1 MPPLD
6 MHLTECHVHRLPS
19 CVDPAVQRGA
29 AGAHAR
35 ARPRAGLAARDPMH
49 WLRYFPPMARRD
61 MAALGCGVDWR
72 RAFITTD
79 VNPFYDGF
87 VQWQF
92 RTLRKQARPP
102 PSNTL

>member
-1 MPPLD
+1 
-6 MHLTECHVHRLPS
+6 
-19 CVDPAVQRGA
+19 
-29 AGAHAR
+29 
-35 ARPRAGLAARDPMH
+35 MH

-92 RTLRKQARPP
+92 RTLRKQARP
-102 PSNTL
+102 SNTHPQPHTAALPPAGGAGSLPTLRLQATRAQSNQQQHARQQQKP